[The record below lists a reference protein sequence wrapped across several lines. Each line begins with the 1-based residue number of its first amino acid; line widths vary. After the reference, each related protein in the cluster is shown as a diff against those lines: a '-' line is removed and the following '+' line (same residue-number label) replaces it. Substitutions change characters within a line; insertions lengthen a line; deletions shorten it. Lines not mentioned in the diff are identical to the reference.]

1 MRRSV
6 VIGMIGLL
14 ALLVGCASAGPSRNV
29 TRGDLLAEYTF
40 SDPMSFEQGAY
51 DAVTLRVTTGVYR
64 IDVRRGDNTLW
75 WGQWGDTYDDV
86 VIEVE
91 TEQITERNENAYGV
105 MCRVRGTV
113 GQPRTVEPDM
123 MAIMAE
129 STPEAGATVEA
140 TAEAT
145 PEATAEATAEVQP
158 TPTVSIPEIRATAA
172 PNEGDGYLFLIQGT
186 GSAAIMRARG
196 RSVTPL
202 VNWTQHDA
210 IRPGRAKNTLR
221 AICAGDYL
229 AFYVN
234 DQLVAQTTDSTYRS
248 GQVGL
253 AASAANPLGVRVEF
267 DNLMIYR
274 AQQS

>member
-6 VIGMIGLL
+6 VIGMIGLV

-40 SDPMSFEQGAY
+40 ADPMSFEQGAY

-64 IDVRRGDNTLW
+64 VEVRRGDNTLW

-123 MAIMAE
+123 LAILAE
-129 STPEAGATVEA
+129 STPEAEA
-140 TAEAT
+140 TAEA
-145 PEATAEATAEVQP
+145 ESTAEATDESTPEVQP
-158 TPTVSIPEIRATAA
+158 TPTTGIPEIRATAA
-172 PNEGDGYLFLIQGT
+172 ANEGDGYLFLIQGT
-186 GSAAIMRARG
+186 GSAAILRASG

-202 VNWTQHDA
+202 VNWTANDA
-210 IRPGRAKNTLR
+210 ILTGRSKNALR

-274 AQQS
+274 AQG

>member
-1 MRRSV
+1 
-6 VIGMIGLL
+6 MIGLV

-40 SDPMSFEQGAY
+40 ADPMSFEQGAY
-51 DAVTLRVTTGVYR
+51 EAVTLRVTTGVYR
-64 IDVRRGDNTLW
+64 IEVRRGDNTLW

-86 VIEVE
+86 IIEVE

-113 GQPRTVEPDM
+113 GQPRTVEPEM
-123 MAIMAE
+123 LAIMAE
-129 STPEAGATVEA
+129 ATPEAES
-140 TAEAT
+140 TAAAEST
-145 PEATAEATAEVQP
+145 PEATAEATTEGTPDVQ
-158 TPTVSIPEIRATAA
+158 PTVSIPEIRATAA

-196 RSVTPL
+196 RAVTPL

-210 IRPGRAKNTLR
+210 IRTGRAKNTLR

-234 DQLVAQTTDSTYRS
+234 DQLVAQTTDSTFRS

-274 AQQS
+274 AQQG